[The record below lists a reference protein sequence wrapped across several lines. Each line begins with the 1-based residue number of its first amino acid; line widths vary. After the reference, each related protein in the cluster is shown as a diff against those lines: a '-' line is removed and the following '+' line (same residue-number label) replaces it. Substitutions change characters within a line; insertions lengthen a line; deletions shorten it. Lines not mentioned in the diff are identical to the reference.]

1 MIKGRGEKHEFAVN
15 NAPISTEDLSEAF
28 VKLMN
33 GSLSADAFDWH
44 EGDVRERRFY
54 AYNWFTVT
62 DFVEYIQYGQA
73 GDHETLRPT
82 GRVYG

>member
-1 MIKGRGEKHEFAVN
+1 M
-15 NAPISTEDLSEAF
+15 SEAF

-33 GSLSADAFDWH
+33 GSLSTDAFDWH
-44 EGDVRERRFY
+44 EGDARERRFF
-54 AYNWFTVT
+54 AYNWLTFT

-82 GRVYG
+82 GKVYG

>member
-15 NAPISTEDLSEAF
+15 STPISFEDMSEAF
-28 VKLMN
+28 VKLMD
-33 GSLSADAFDWH
+33 GSLSTDAFDWR
-44 EGDVRERRFY
+44 EGDVRERRFFSY
-54 AYNWFTVT
+54 SWLTFT

-73 GDHETLRPT
+73 GEHETLRPT